1 MCPLWGPASTKY
13 LNLDNNQISDF
24 LALNRL
30 TSLNRLS
37 LNGNQITK
45 IPDLSAMRSLEDIG
59 LDQNQITAFE
69 GFEGATVRNISL
81 DGNNISEVL
90 VKELPNL
97 GHLQLRRNPLERLS
111 FAEDQSIGALSVGET
126 GFIDFESLSNIS
138 DTLGFIDAKGNS
150 LDSAQVFAGFT
161 QLYHLNIE
169 SNDISSIGSAFD
181 AMASTKVYMNGNPL
195 LCTEEQRLDSLTVNV
210 YFNGQCTTDSDG
222 DGSVDGRDAFPNI
235 TASWA
240 NGDGAPDDWNEGF
253 SASDTTTG
261 LILDTDDDDI
271 GSRTVLM
278 RFPMMPV
285 RIKIQWRWSWGQ

>member
-1 MCPLWGPASTKY
+1 MEPLGALSQLQELNLEWGSGQISDLNALRGLKQLERLEIRGQRVSNVSALGDLQALKY

-111 FAEDQSIGALSVGET
+111 FAEDQVSE
-126 GFIDFESLSNIS
+126 
-138 DTLGFIDAKGNS
+138 
-150 LDSAQVFAGFT
+150 
-161 QLYHLNIE
+161 
-169 SNDISSIGSAFD
+169 
-181 AMASTKVYMNGNPL
+181 
-195 LCTEEQRLDSLTVNV
+195 R
-210 YFNGQCTTDSDG
+210 
-222 DGSVDGRDAFPNI
+222 
-235 TASWA
+235 
-240 NGDGAPDDWNEGF
+240 
-253 SASDTTTG
+253 SASV
-261 LILDTDDDDI
+261 
-271 GSRTVLM
+271 R
-278 RFPMMPV
+278 PV
-285 RIKIQWRWSWGQ
+285 S